1 MVAKS
6 IGFEDDLG
14 QKGCRG
20 ILKNLASREAFLSDK
35 RHRVRF
41 AYTPKHCSW
50 LNQVEICFA
59 ILTRKALRRASF
71 ASLDDLRDR
80 LLQVVE
86 SFNETTSKP
95 FKWTYKGNVLQA

>member
-1 MVAKS
+1 MISVK
-6 IGFEDDLG
+6 
-14 QKGCRG
+14 KGCWG

-35 RHRVRF
+35 RQRVRF

-50 LNQVEICFA
+50 LNQVEICFS

-86 SFNETTSKP
+86 DFNETTSKP